1 MSKVTEQTLADIL
14 GEMHEQPPWRT
25 AADKEMDYCDG
36 NQSDS
41 ESLDS
46 LKNRGMKPVTENVL
60 GPAMKDIAGIEA
72 KNRTD
77 WKVIPDG
84 DSDEESESVAKAI
97 GYKLYQAE
105 KRSGADRSL
114 TKAYDS
120 LAKVGVG
127 IVEVDRSTDPFK
139 FPYQV
144 SYVHRNE
151 CWWDWYRKKDD
162 FSDARWF
169 LRKRWVHVDTAKTM
183 WPGKKEV
190 INQAAKGWGNIDD
203 ISLMISDGSE
213 STNLAQS
220 WEIERGFSV
229 EEQEWKDPT
238 GSRVCLFHL
247 LTRHYKNV
255 MVLRLGNGRVVEF
268 DESDPLHI
276 AAISSGIRVEK
287 AVTSKVMKTIFLG
300 PHILQQEQSEFDR
313 FNFVVFLGDEE
324 DRTRVPF
331 GALRWLMSLQDEL
344 NTRITKQKWLLSA
357 VRTVR
362 TKGATNMTDEILRH
376 EVGRPDADII
386 LDQKHM
392 AKEGARFEIDSDM
405 DLNRQQYE
413 RILDI
418 RESVKRIS
426 GVSAALSGDANPENN
441 GAMTQAIEQSVQSLA
456 TLNDNFAYGRT
467 QVGDLLMS
475 MIVRDLGKELHEVTI
490 KGNALKEDE
499 IIVLNAPSKDPET
512 GMEILTNDVQRTMMK
527 VDLEDVPSTPSFRQ
541 QEMMSLTE
549 VMKSASDDIKA
560 ILMPHYLH
568 LTNIP
573 DKDEIVQA
581 VREVTTNAN
590 IPAQQV
596 EELVGQAR
604 KEAYEEARIK
614 LHADQK
620 DRELD
625 LKEQETLAKI
635 DKMVSETVKNNI
647 EGIFSGVQ
655 TAVQV
660 AINKAVAGSADQ
672 ILNSAGYE
680 DKDSAPIVAPIDGP
694 IVAPPV
700 RENTSPNFPPR
711 VQEPDLTEIEEP
723 VGQEMVEPDTGINQG
738 IETGV

>member
-1 MSKVTEQTLADIL
+1 MKVTAQTLADCLAEI
-14 GEMHEQPPWRT
+14 HEQPPWRNQ
-25 AADKEMDYCDG
+25 ADREMDYCDG

-41 ESLDS
+41 ETLQAMRD
-46 LKNRGMKPVTENVL
+46 KGMKPTTENVL
-60 GPAMKDIAGIEA
+60 GPTMEDIAGIEA

-84 DSDEESESVAKAI
+84 DSDEESEAVAKAI

-105 KRSGADRSL
+105 KRSGADKAL
-114 TKAYDS
+114 TQAYES

-127 IVEVDRSTDPFK
+127 FVEVDRSTDPFA
-139 FPYQV
+139 FPYQTNFL
-144 SYVHRNE
+144 HRNE
-151 CWWDWYRKKDD
+151 CWWDWFSKKPD

-169 LRKRWVHVDTAKTM
+169 LRRRWVHVDTAKLL
-183 WPGKKEV
+183 WPNKKAIV
-190 INQAAKGWGNIDD
+190 DGSRSGWGNIDD
-203 ISLMISDGSE
+203 LSLMAADSGQSLD
-213 STNLAQS
+213 LAQS
-220 WEIERGFSV
+220 WEIERGWSV
-229 EEQEWKDPT
+229 EEQEWKDPSNT
-238 GSRVCLFHL
+238 RVCLFHL
-247 LTRHYKNV
+247 LTRHYVNTL
-255 MVLRLGNGRVVEF
+255 VLKLSNGRVVEF
-268 DESDPLHI
+268 DEDDPLHI
-276 AAISSGIRVEK
+276 AAVTSGIRLEK
-287 AVTSKVMKTIFLG
+287 AMVSRIKKTIFLG
-300 PHILQQEQSEFDR
+300 PHTMQDEVSEFDR
-313 FNFVVFLGDEE
+313 FNIVGIFGKIE

-331 GALRWLMSLQDEL
+331 GTLRWLMPLQDEI
-344 NTRITKQKWLLSA
+344 NARITKMKWLLSST
-357 VRTVR
+357 RTVR
-362 TKGATNMTDEILRH
+362 TDGAVKMTDEVLRH
-376 EVGRPDADII
+376 EVGRPDADIK
-386 LDQKHM
+386 LDQAHM
-392 AKEGARFEIDSDM
+392 AKQGAMFEIDTNM
-405 DLNRQQYE
+405 ELNKQQYD
-413 RILDI
+413 RLLDL

-426 GVSAALSGDANPENN
+426 GVSAALSGDAAPENN

-738 IETGV
+738 IEAGV